1 MNVYE
6 SLANVQQSLKAT
18 KDQFNKFGGY
28 NYRSCESIL
37 ESVKPLLAKEH
48 LALTLTD
55 EMVQVG
61 ERIYVKA
68 TATVFPTDCN
78 GGVTITGDKIE
89 SKTGQFISVDA
100 YAREEESKK
109 GMDSS
114 QVTGAASSYARKYA
128 LNGLFCIDDNKDSDA
143 TNTHGK
149 DESPP
154 KQDKPKAAP
163 KAENPKPEPK
173 QEPPKE
179 TPVDQ
184 KKYLQ
189 DMLADKVK
197 SLVKT
202 EGGVEFAICENCGGY
217 IYKVAG
223 KEGTIEVPKF
233 CEMGLKRFGKA
244 VCKNCFAE
252 LNEKK
257 NAK

>member
-68 TATVFPTDCN
+68 TATVFPTEDSDGEVC
-78 GGVTITGDKIE
+78 
-89 SKTGQFISVDA
+89 ISVDA

-154 KQDKPKAAP
+154 KQDKPKATP
-163 KAENPKPEPK
+163 KAEKPKPEPK

-179 TPVDQ
+179 QSEEEVNAMFYPT
-184 KKYLQ
+184 
-189 DMLADKVK
+189 AD
-197 SLVKT
+197 SMIQNQ
-202 EGGVEFAICENCGGY
+202 GGVEYAICSKCGGY
-217 IYKVAG
+217 IYQVRKKDGSAISVRDM
-223 KEGTIEVPKF
+223 IVL
-233 CEMGLKRFGKA
+233 GLRGFNQA
-244 VCKNCFAE
+244 LCKNCYSEAV
-252 LNEKK
+252 KAAR
-257 NAK
+257 AK

>member
-61 ERIYVKA
+61 GRIYVKA
-68 TATVFPTDCN
+68 TATVFPTEGSAKEDC
-78 GGVTITGDKIE
+78 V
-89 SKTGQFISVDA
+89 SVDA
-100 YAREEESKK
+100 YAREEEAKK

-154 KQDKPKAAP
+154 KQDKPK
-163 KAENPKPEPK
+163 
-173 QEPPKE
+173 QEHPKE
-179 TPVDQ
+179 TPKSETKTKQ
-184 KKYLQ
+184 QL
-189 DMLADKVK
+189 LEEKVK
-197 SLVKT
+197 SLVQT
-202 EGGVEFAICENCGGY
+202 QGDTEFAICENCGGY

-223 KEGTIEVPKF
+223 KNGIIEVPEF
-233 CEMGLKRFGKA
+233 CAMGLKRFGKA
-244 VCKNCFAE
+244 VCKNCFEE
-252 LNEKK
+252 LNKQKQAEK
-257 NAK
+257 

>member
-18 KDQFNKFGGY
+18 KDLFNKFGGY

-61 ERIYVKA
+61 GRIYVKS
-68 TATVFPTDCN
+68 TATVFPTDDSN
-78 GGVTITGDKIE
+78 
-89 SKTGQFISVDA
+89 SRISVDA
-100 YAREEESKK
+100 YAREEEAKK

-154 KQDKPKAAP
+154 KQDKPKQEQPKEAP
-163 KAENPKPEPK
+163 KSETKTK
-173 QEPPKE
+173 Q
-179 TPVDQ
+179 Q
-184 KKYLQ
+184 L
-189 DMLADKVK
+189 LADKVK

-202 EGGVEFAICENCGGY
+202 EGDTEFAICENCGGY

-252 LNEKK
+252 LNAQKQA
-257 NAK
+257 AK

>member
-61 ERIYVKA
+61 GRIYVKA
-68 TATVFPTDCN
+68 TATVFPTDYN
-78 GGVTITGDKIE
+78 GGVTITSDKIE
-89 SKTGQFISVDA
+89 SKNGQFISVDA
-100 YAREEESKK
+100 YAREEEAKK

-128 LNGLFCIDDNKDSDA
+128 LNGLFCIDDNKDSDD

-154 KQDKPKAAP
+154 KQDKPKQEQPKEAP
-163 KAENPKPEPK
+163 KSETKTK
-173 QEPPKE
+173 QQLLE
-179 TPVDQ
+179 
-184 KKYLQ
+184 
-189 DMLADKVK
+189 DKVK

-202 EGGVEFAICENCGGY
+202 EGDTEFAICENCGGY

-252 LNEKK
+252 LNAQKQ
-257 NAK
+257 AK

>member
-68 TATVFPTDCN
+68 TAAVFPTEDSDGEVC
-78 GGVTITGDKIE
+78 
-89 SKTGQFISVDA
+89 ISVDA

-163 KAENPKPEPK
+163 KAEKPKPEPNP
-173 QEPPKE
+173 EPPKE
-179 TPVDQ
+179 PPVDQ

-223 KEGTIEVPKF
+223 KDGTIEVPKF